1 MEPDGLTPE
10 ERRRRE
16 EERRRRQERREEIK
30 DELKETAT
38 ESMSDGVN
46 MPSFGKS
53 SGGGKGGDGPSG
65 GGSSG
70 GSGGSSGG
78 GKGGDG
84 PSGGGGSGGGGGKDG
99 CDFCDCDC
107 NPFLLRVSALLV
119 LAAVVLPESR
129 GRLTTA
135 AIRGYQRW
143 LSRFTPRC
151 PSTPNCSSYA
161 LTAVETLGV
170 RRGLR
175 AAAERVRACGR
186 G

>member
-16 EERRRRQERREEIK
+16 EERRRRRQERREEIK
-30 DELKETAT
+30 DEAKETAFD
-38 ESMSDGVN
+38 SVSDGVDI
-46 MPSFGKS
+46 PGFGRS
-53 SGGGKGGDGPSG
+53 SGGGRGGDGPSG
-65 GGSSG
+65 GGS
-70 GSGGSSGG
+70 SGGSSGG

-84 PSGGGGSGGGGGKDG
+84 PSGGGGGGGKDG
-99 CDFCDCDC
+99 CDACDCDC
-107 NPFLLRVSALLV
+107 NPFLLRVSALLM

-129 GRLTTA
+129 GRLTSA

-175 AAAERVRACGR
+175 AAAARVRACGR
-186 G
+186 R